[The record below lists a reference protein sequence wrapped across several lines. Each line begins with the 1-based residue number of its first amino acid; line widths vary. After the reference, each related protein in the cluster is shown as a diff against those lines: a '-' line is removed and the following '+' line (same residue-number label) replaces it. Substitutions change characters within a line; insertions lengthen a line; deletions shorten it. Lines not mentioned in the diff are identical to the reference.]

1 MKTQKLSTAAYI
13 QAVISILLIFCTFL
27 PYLSPDKGEGSI
39 SLSFIGSMMIQDDIE
54 GKYKLL
60 GYFFV
65 IYMMAHTM
73 NIFVQAHGSNM
84 GLSTVLAIVGMGAMF
99 VLHLF
104 LDDKTPLFRDAHY
117 GIGFY
122 FMAILQ
128 LAMLIAPAVVPSSQD
143 HNTPGGK
150 TEEEKEVEA
159 LKTKLAEL
167 EKSHNEQQ

>member
-39 SLSFIGSMMIQDDIE
+39 SLSFIGSALIQDDAE
-54 GKYKLL
+54 FKYKIF
-60 GYFFV
+60 GYLFV
-65 IYMMAHTM
+65 IYMMAHTF
-73 NIFVQAHGSNM
+73 NIFVQAHRSTPL
-84 GLSTVLAIVGMGAMF
+84 LSSLLSLAGMGAMLMF
-99 VLHLF
+99 HIY
-104 LDDKTPLFRDAHY
+104 LDGKEAFRDAHY

>member
-84 GLSTVLAIVGMGAMF
+84 GLSTVLAIVGMGAMLMF
-99 VLHLF
+99 HLY
-104 LDDKTPLFRDAHY
+104 LTGKEAFRDAHY